1 MGFRS
6 KIIRPFAKKIA
17 RDIQRWSTHAV
28 QEQEQI
34 FNRLIEVGKT
44 TAFGKAHGFD
54 QIRSYQDY
62 VERVPI
68 RDYEGIKP
76 YIERIKAG
84 EQNVL
89 WRGKPAYFAKTSGT
103 TPVSNTFRFPKTAFP
118 IILVQHAMP
127 CSIILPKPGMG
138 PGWMAK

>member
-6 KIIRPFAKKIA
+6 RIIRPFANKIA
-17 RDIQRWSTHAV
+17 RDIQRWSAHAV
-28 QEQEQI
+28 QEQEKI

-54 QIRSYQDY
+54 QIHSYQDY
-62 VERVPI
+62 NERVPI

-84 EQNVL
+84 EQMYCGEANRPILPKPRALPLVL
-89 WRGKPAYFAKTSGT
+89 NTS
-103 TPVSNTFRFPKTAFP
+103 RFPKTAFP
-118 IILVQHAMP
+118 IILVQHATH
-127 CSIILPKPGMG
+127 CSIISLKPGMV